1 MQTMSARWSRKTE
14 LLQHG
19 RVRGCNSTAATA
31 AASAIVTAAAAT
43 TAATTA
49 AAASATSGVDGLRAG
64 VVRLCL
70 RHLVIEMRFDLG
82 KAGDGYADK
91 ALTKCRLLGFFR
103 ESVLVL
109 S

>member
-1 MQTMSARWSRKTE
+1 MSARWSRKTE

-31 AASAIVTAAAAT
+31 SASAIV
-43 TAATTA
+43 TA